1 MNTEVKTQW
10 IDALNSGEYQQTKKQ
25 LFDGDKFCC
34 LGVLCDL
41 YSKEHGE
48 EWDYR
53 YSDFEDHNRW
63 YFCDQGEI
71 LPHVVMDWAG
81 LKSENPKV
89 ELIDGESKEAL
100 FSDIASMNDSGYTFK
115 ELSNY
120 IKQQF

>member
-1 MNTEVKTQW
+1 MNTKVKTQW
-10 IDALNSGEYQQTKKQ
+10 VNALNSGEYQQTKQQ

-41 YSKEHGE
+41 YSKEHND
-48 EWDYR
+48 EWEYR

-63 YFCDQGEI
+63 YFYDQGEV
-71 LPHVVMDWAG
+71 LPDVVMDWAG

-89 ELIDGESKEAL
+89 GLIDNESREDS
-100 FSDIASMNDSGYTFK
+100 FSDIASMNDSGYNFK

-120 IKQQF
+120 IEQQF